1 MFKASWIAERASS
14 VGSLT
19 FGFFAMC
26 PIRLYFYASGSRHA
40 DGWTRFPGY
49 CPDIFGRHE
58 VEAAECPAG
67 CPALPETSYWLG
79 RSNEMARVNRFLI
92 IVNGGT
98 VNTLRNQ
105 QF

>member
-1 MFKASWIAERASS
+1 MAGRA
-14 VGSLT
+14 
-19 FGFFAMC
+19 
-26 PIRLYFYASGSRHA
+26 P
-40 DGWTRFPGY
+40 
-49 CPDIFGRHE
+49 PDIAPMFSVDTK

-79 RSNEMARVNRFLI
+79 RSNEMGPVNRFLI
-92 IVNGGT
+92 IVNVGT